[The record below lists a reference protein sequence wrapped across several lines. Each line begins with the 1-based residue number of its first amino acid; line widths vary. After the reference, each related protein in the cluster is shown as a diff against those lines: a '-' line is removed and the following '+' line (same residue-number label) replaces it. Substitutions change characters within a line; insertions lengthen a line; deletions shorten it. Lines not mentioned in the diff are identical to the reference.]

1 MKCWELGLQNIILK
15 YEKVLKVNEV
25 RKGNTRMPGSM
36 KNEKGEPLTGK
47 RSQLNGGLNV
57 LQ

>member
-36 KNEKGEPLTGK
+36 KINERDSPYEDK
-47 RSQLNGGLNV
+47 RT
-57 LQ
+57 